1 MTDCYVES
9 HWQSNGFIDGGGQ
22 CGTGNCSTAN
32 YWILRNNR
40 GGYGADIS
48 VASENSVEEGNIAH
62 SCCTDMAKSCG
73 VGAHAGIA
81 NAPFVPKVRGYFLAF
96 VQLLE
101 KYVTL
106 IERYTALIEKVS
118 ALIGQANLF

>member
-1 MTDCYVES
+1 MTRIEVTDCYVES

-40 GGYGADIS
+40 GGYGADIN

-62 SCCTDMAKSCG
+62 SCCRAKSCG
-73 VGAHAGIA
+73 VGAHAGVA
-81 NAPFVPKVRGYFLAF
+81 TAPFVPKGKQAYFTNVIWRNNSNINACPMLPTCP
-96 VQLLE
+96 E
-101 KYVTL
+101 
-106 IERYTALIEKVS
+106 
-118 ALIGQANLF
+118 